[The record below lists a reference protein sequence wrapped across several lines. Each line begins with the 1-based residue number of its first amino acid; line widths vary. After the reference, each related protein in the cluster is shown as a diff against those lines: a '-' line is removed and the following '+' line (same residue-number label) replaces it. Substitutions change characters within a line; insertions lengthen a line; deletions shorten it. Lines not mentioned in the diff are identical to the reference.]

1 MSKLK
6 VAVVGVGHLGQHHA
20 RIASQSPHAELVAV
34 VDPGET
40 RGKEI
45 AEKFG
50 TRWVATLA
58 EILPEVDAVQIAAPT
73 GLHHALGLQALN
85 ADKHVLMEKP
95 LAATLVEGE
104 ALLGALK
111 AKPHLVAAVGHLE
124 RFNPAVKAL
133 RDRAFK
139 PRFLEA
145 VRVSPFPM
153 RSLEVDVV
161 MDVMIHDLDL
171 LRALVGRP
179 VIDVEAVGV
188 PVLTP
193 HADLVNA
200 RLKFEGGAF
209 ATVTASRVAQKKER
223 TLRAFADKAYAKLDF
238 AAQKLELLRLVMGP
252 EGPTI
257 ANEAADIEEGEPLK
271 LEIEAFHR
279 ACLKEDGE
287 IVTWEEGLEAMRV
300 ADQVQRAVAESLKS
314 LLTAEH
320 AKGAEG

>member
-1 MSKLK
+1 MSKLR
-6 VAVVGVGHLGQHHA
+6 VAVLGVGHLGQHHA
-20 RIASQSPHAELVAV
+20 RISAQSPHAELVAV
-34 VDPGET
+34 VDPGEE
-40 RGKEI
+40 RGREI
-45 AEKFG
+45 AAKQG
-50 TRWVATLA
+50 TRWVASLE
-58 EILPEVDAVQIAAPT
+58 EILPEVDAIQIAAPT
-73 GLHHALGLQALN
+73 GLHQELGLKAL
-85 ADKHVLMEKP
+85 AAGKSLLMEKP
-95 LAATLVEGE
+95 LAASLAEGE
-104 ALLGALK
+104 ALLAALTEARK
-111 AKPHLVAAVGHLE
+111 GRPGLVAAVGHLE

-153 RSLEVDVV
+153 RSMEVDVV

-188 PVLTP
+188 PVLTA

-223 TLRAFADKAYAKLDF
+223 TLRAFADHAYAKLDF
-238 AAQKLELLRLVMGP
+238 AAQKLELLRLVMGAGGP
-252 EGPTI
+252 EI
-257 ANEAADIEEGEPLK
+257 LNEQADIEEGEPLK

-279 ACLKEDGE
+279 ACLGE
-287 IVTWEEGLEAMRV
+287 EGEVVSWEEGLEAMRV
-300 ADQVQRAVAESLKS
+300 ADQVQKAVQRSLAEM
-314 LLTAEH
+314 
-320 AKGAEG
+320 GA

>member
-20 RIASQSPHAELVAV
+20 RLAAASPHAELVAV
-34 VDPGET
+34 VDPGEE
-40 RGKEI
+40 RGREI
-45 AEKFG
+45 AAKHG
-50 TRWVATLA
+50 TRWAASLA
-58 EILPEVDAVQIAAPT
+58 EILPEVDAVQVAAPT
-73 GLHHALGLQALN
+73 GLHHALGLQAL
-85 ADKHVLMEKP
+85 AAGRHVLMEKP
-95 LAATLVEGE
+95 LAATLAEGE
-104 ALLGALK
+104 ELLK
-111 AKPHLVAAVGHLE
+111 ALAAQPKCIGAVGHLE

-133 RDRAFK
+133 RDRNFK

-179 VIDVEAVGV
+179 VKDVEAVGV
-188 PVLTP
+188 PVLTA
-193 HADLVNA
+193 HADLVSA
-200 RLKFEGGAF
+200 RIKFEGGAF

-223 TLRAFADKAYAKLDF
+223 TLRAFGDRAYAKLDF
-238 AAQKLELLRLVMGP
+238 AAQKLEILKLVVGANGP
-252 EGPTI
+252 EI
-257 ANEAADIEEGEPLK
+257 VNEQADIEEGEPLK

-279 ACLKEDGE
+279 ACLGEEGGE

-300 ADQVQRAVAESLKS
+300 ADLVQKAVAESLAAM
-314 LLTAEH
+314 L
-320 AKGAEG
+320 

>member
-20 RIASQSPHAELVAV
+20 RIAAASPHAELVAV
-34 VDPGET
+34 VDPGEA
-40 RGKEI
+40 RGREI
-45 AEKFG
+45 AAQHG
-50 TRWVATLA
+50 TRWVASLA
-58 EILPEVDAVQIAAPT
+58 EILPAVDAVQIAAPT
-73 GLHHALGLQALN
+73 GLHHALGLEALQAE
-85 ADKHVLMEKP
+85 KHVLMEKP
-95 LAATLVEGE
+95 LAASLPEAE
-104 ALLGALK
+104 ALLAALLE
-111 AKPHLVAAVGHLE
+111 ARRTKPRLVAAVGHLE

-133 RDRAFK
+133 RDRKFS

-179 VIDVEAVGV
+179 VTEVEAVGV

-279 ACLKEDGE
+279 ACLGEDGE
-287 IVTWEEGLEAMRV
+287 TVTWDEGLEAMRV
-300 ADQVQRAVAESLKS
+300 ADQVQRAVAKS
-314 LLTAEH
+314 LAELGR
-320 AKGAEG
+320 A

>member
-20 RIASQSPHAELVAV
+20 RLAAASPHAELVAV
-34 VDPGET
+34 VDPGEP
-40 RGKEI
+40 RGREI
-45 AEKFG
+45 AAKHG
-50 TRWVATLA
+50 TRWAASLA
-58 EILPEVDAVQIAAPT
+58 EILPEVDAVQVAAPT
-73 GLHHALGLQALN
+73 GLHHALGLQAL
-85 ADKHVLMEKP
+85 AAGKHVLMEKP
-95 LAATLVEGE
+95 LAATLAEGE
-104 ALLGALK
+104 ELLK
-111 AKPHLVAAVGHLE
+111 ALAAQPRCIGAVGHLE

-133 RDRAFK
+133 RDRNFK

-179 VIDVEAVGV
+179 VKDVEAVGV
-188 PVLTP
+188 PVLTA
-193 HADLVNA
+193 HADLVSA
-200 RLKFEGGAF
+200 RIKFEGGAF

-223 TLRAFADKAYAKLDF
+223 TLRAFGDRAYAKLDF
-238 AAQKLELLRLVMGP
+238 AAQKLEVLKLVVGANGP
-252 EGPTI
+252 EI
-257 ANEAADIEEGEPLK
+257 VNEQADIEEGEPLK

-279 ACLKEDGE
+279 ACLGEEGGE

-300 ADQVQRAVAESLKS
+300 ADLVQKAVAESLAAM
-314 LLTAEH
+314 L
-320 AKGAEG
+320 

>member
-20 RIASQSPHAELVAV
+20 RIAAQSPHAELVAV
-34 VDPGET
+34 VDPGEA
-40 RGKEI
+40 RGREI
-45 AEKFG
+45 AAKHG
-50 TRWVATLA
+50 TRWVASLG
-58 EILPEVDAVQIAAPT
+58 EILPEIDAVQVAAPT
-73 GLHHALGLQALN
+73 GLHRDLGLQALG
-85 ADKHVLMEKP
+85 AGRSVLMEKP
-95 LAATLVEGE
+95 LAASLAEGE
-104 ALLGALK
+104 ALLAALAEARK
-111 AKPHLVAAVGHLE
+111 SKPGLVAAVGHLE

-133 RDRAFK
+133 RDRGFK

-209 ATVTASRVAQKKER
+209 ATVTASRVAQ
-223 TLRAFADKAYAKLDF
+223 
-238 AAQKLELLRLVMGP
+238 
-252 EGPTI
+252 
-257 ANEAADIEEGEPLK
+257 
-271 LEIEAFHR
+271 
-279 ACLKEDGE
+279 
-287 IVTWEEGLEAMRV
+287 
-300 ADQVQRAVAESLKS
+300 
-314 LLTAEH
+314 
-320 AKGAEG
+320 

>member
-1 MSKLK
+1 MPKLK

-20 RIASQSPHAELVAV
+20 RLAAASPHAELVAV
-34 VDPGET
+34 VDPGEE
-40 RGKEI
+40 RGREI
-45 AEKFG
+45 AAKHG
-50 TRWVATLA
+50 TRWAASLA
-58 EILPEVDAVQIAAPT
+58 EVLPEVDAVQVAAPT
-73 GLHHALGLQALN
+73 GLHHALGLQAL
-85 ADKHVLMEKP
+85 AAGKSVLMEKP
-95 LAATLVEGE
+95 LAATLEEGE
-104 ALLGALK
+104 ALLKAL
-111 AKPHLVAAVGHLE
+111 AAQPRCVGAVGHLE

-179 VIDVEAVGV
+179 VKDVEAVGV

-193 HADLVNA
+193 HADLVSA

-223 TLRAFADKAYAKLDF
+223 TLRAFGDRAYAKLDF
-238 AAQKLELLRLVMGP
+238 AAQKLEILKLVMGAGGP
-252 EGPTI
+252 EI
-257 ANEAADIEEGEPLK
+257 VNEQADIEEGEPLK

-279 ACLKEDGE
+279 ACLGEEGE

-300 ADQVQRAVAESLKS
+300 ADLVQKAVAESLAAM
-314 LLTAEH
+314 L
-320 AKGAEG
+320 